1 MQHIESYQVSADPT
15 AGLELTVGGCSLPW
29 LRRWLF
35 RCGNGGSGL
44 VDELGNSDDD
54 GVEFPTAFGRVFP
67 TASDICRPA
76 AGFSPTGLR

>member
-1 MQHIESYQVSADPT
+1 
-15 AGLELTVGGCSLPW
+15 LLW

-44 VDELGNSDDD
+44 ADEPGFSDDD
-54 GVEFPTAFGRVFP
+54 GAEFPGFPDDGAEFPTFGRVFP
-67 TASDICRPA
+67 TVSDVCRPAA